1 MTFEHLDTG
10 KTLKLEFR
18 VFLEDGHWVAQMAAP
33 ETATEPATETAA
45 DQPKA
50 PTFYGT
56 TPEQAERQL
65 RKTMEK
71 EYELVGEEPL
81 AD

>member
-1 MTFEHLDTG
+1 MRKLMTFQHFDSG

-18 VFLEDGHWVAQMAAP
+18 VFEEDGHWAAQIASQ
-33 ETATEPATETAA
+33 EGIDATS
-45 DQPKA
+45 KA

-65 RKTMEK
+65 RKVFEK
-71 EYELVGEEPL
+71 EYDLVSAEILEP
-81 AD
+81 